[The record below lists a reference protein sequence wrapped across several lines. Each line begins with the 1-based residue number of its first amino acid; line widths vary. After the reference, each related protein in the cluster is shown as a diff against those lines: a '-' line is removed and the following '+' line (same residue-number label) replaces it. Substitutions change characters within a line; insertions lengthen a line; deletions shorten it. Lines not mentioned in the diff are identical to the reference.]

1 MPERPDTMPPDVL
14 PTAAP
19 VEGEL
24 ALATTEAALSAP
36 VEMAATKRLGLFGYL
51 AAAWLSLVV
60 FVAVFVPWLPF
71 EDPDKVFAEL
81 KVRGK
86 VQGPGVAGHLLG
98 GDRGANDL
106 LARIAWGTRS
116 SILLAVCAVLIGL
129 LVGGALGLIAGFY
142 RGRTD
147 TLLSGLFDTFLA
159 LPQLVLS
166 LAVISVFANQDNV
179 SDTRRMF
186 FLILTLGI
194 VSVPI
199 LARITRANTLAWSQR
214 EFVLAARTL
223 GAKNPRI
230 IIREVLP
237 NVLPAMFSISLLGVA
252 VVIVAEGGLSI
263 LGVGVKLPTPSWGNI
278 IAVNRDILSSAPW
291 TVFAPSIVI
300 FLTVLSLNYLGDVV
314 RARFDVRESG
324 L

>member
-1 MPERPDTMPPDVL
+1 MTV
-14 PTAAP
+14 P
-19 VEGEL
+19 VEGEIVL
-24 ALATTEAALSAP
+24 AEPP
-36 VEMAATKRLGLFGYL
+36 VESAVPVEIAATKRLGLFGYL
-51 AAAWLSLVV
+51 ASGWIAVVV

-71 EDPDKVFAEL
+71 PDPDKVFSAL

-86 VQGPGVAGHLLG
+86 VQGPGTPGHLLG

-106 LARIAWGTRS
+106 LSRIAWGTRA
-116 SILLAVCAVLIGL
+116 SILLAVSAVL
-129 LVGGALGLIAGFY
+129 LGLIVGGILGLVAGFY
-142 RGRTD
+142 RGRID
-147 TLLSGLFDTFLA
+147 TVLSSLFDTFLA

-166 LAVISVFANQDNV
+166 LAIISVFANQDNV
-179 SDTRRMF
+179 SDARRLF

-199 LARITRANTLAWSQR
+199 LARITRANTLVWSQR
-214 EFVLAARTL
+214 EFVLAARAL
-223 GAKNPRI
+223 GAKNRRI
-230 IIREVLP
+230 ITREVLP
-237 NVLPAMFSISLLGVA
+237 NVLPAMFSISLLGIA

-314 RARFDVRESG
+314 RARFDVRESAI
-324 L
+324 